1 MIGVLAEDARDRIH
15 ALRDAHVTPD
25 MQFVLRRVLFTDRDA
40 EVRATAARRLGEIAG
55 TEAWL
60 VDALADHSP
69 LVRDT
74 VLRALAVR
82 GGDASRPAL
91 RRIARTD
98 RIWWVR
104 RSAAYALAAISGDG
118 ELVVFEQL
126 LADPFWRVRH
136 AAVRVLAALGARDP
150 AIRDEIAVG
159 SPSSTLT
166 YLRASWGPVAI
177 EAPVRATSASA
188 LPAELLDP
196 DPAVVTA
203 RLAAGSFSP
212 VALVELLCDP
222 HVPLRLLAIERV
234 ARSRNR
240 EAYLASL
247 DWLEEPRIPHVV
259 DAVERM
265 LDGLGDPALAIA
277 TEALARDDRPGA
289 ARWAIAWVIAAKV
302 ESLYEQARRRACTSE
317 LRRVAVPIATIDELL
332 AWSADDALADAIAAE
347 LHERRAFDALIA
359 LDGAA
364 HPRVRALQTDALAR
378 SDAWDD
384 VELALGDPH
393 HGPRAVATRWLV
405 RTHRS
410 DGVAQLTDPDPSVRE
425 AALTPATAVTA
436 VRDPDPFVARAA
448 MEIVV
453 ATWQHRDGVP
463 AEVVAVATEA
473 IASRDPWMRVQAC
486 RLPVATQ
493 DVLACLGDRDAMVR
507 AAAMDAMDGRDV
519 HVALATRLPERA
531 RMMAYAWLVR
541 DLDDAA
547 GELARAALAGET
559 SERIRGLL
567 DGIATAVSGG
577 VAPIAIR
584 DESPFDDDDEQL
596 DRQIVARRPFGRA
609 GFDIAPLAISG
620 AFDLSVSSLHRA
632 ADAGIDGFFWE
643 PRYDSLTRFLRARR
657 RHDANVIA
665 GSYHGEPDAIEN
677 DVDLA
682 LRRLRRDTIDVF
694 LLFWTRSPHRV
705 DAAAYESLSRLKR
718 AGKIRAI
725 GFSTHHREL
734 ARDAITS
741 QPWDVVM
748 IRHSA
753 AHPGIETELL
763 PAAREHG
770 TAILTFSALCYGRM
784 LSGPNAPRAPD
795 CYRYSIAQPGV
806 TACISAPRRH
816 AELVDNL
823 GVLTA
828 PPLTA
833 AELAALREHGK
844 GVRAENQRFNTLLR
858 QPTRD
863 AAAAAREMLAAEM
876 PPADEI
882 VDRPMPRAGNT
893 RARTSLGTS
902 RSRRGRRP

>member
-1 MIGVLAEDARDRIH
+1 VIGVLAEDARDRVH
-15 ALRDAHVTPD
+15 ALRDVHVTAEHR
-25 MQFVLRRVLFTDRDA
+25 FVLRRVMFTDRDA
-40 EVRATAARRLGEIAG
+40 EVRATAARRLGEIDGVAS
-55 TEAWL
+55 WL
-60 VDALADHSP
+60 VDALADRSP
-69 LVRDT
+69 LVRDA
-74 VLRALAVR
+74 VLRALAHR
-82 GGDASRPAL
+82 GGGESRAAL
-91 RRIARTD
+91 RRIARGD

-104 RSAAYALAAISGDG
+104 RSAVYALAAVAGAA
-118 ELVVFEQL
+118 ELAVFEEL

-150 AIRDEIAVG
+150 AVRDEIAAA

-166 YLRASWGPVAI
+166 YLRGSWGPVAI
-177 EAPVRATSASA
+177 EAPARATAAST

-212 VALVELLCDP
+212 LALVELLCDP
-222 HVPLRLLAIERV
+222 HAPLRLLAVERV

-247 DWLEEPRIPHVV
+247 DWLEEPRIPHVA
-259 DAVERM
+259 DTVERM
-265 LDGLGDPALAIA
+265 LDGVGDPALAVA
-277 TEALARDDRPGA
+277 TEALARDDRPGG
-289 ARWAIAWVIAAKV
+289 ARWAIAWVVAAKV
-302 ESLYEQARRRACTSE
+302 ESLYEQARRRASTAE
-317 LRRVAVPIATIDELL
+317 LRGLAVPIATIDELL
-332 AWSADDALADAIAAE
+332 DWSADDAVIDAIAVE
-347 LHERRAFDALIA
+347 LHERRAFDALLA

-364 HPRVRALQTDALAR
+364 HPRVRALQTDALALT
-378 SDAWDD
+378 DAWAD

-410 DGVAQLTDPDPSVRE
+410 DGVAQLADPDPAVRE
-425 AALTPATAVTA
+425 AALSAPTAATAI
-436 VRDPDPFVARAA
+436 RDPDPFVARAA
-448 MEIVV
+448 MEIAV
-453 ATWQHRDGVP
+453 ATWHHRDDVP
-463 AEVVAVATEA
+463 ADVVAAASEA
-473 IASRDPWMRVQAC
+473 IASRDPWMRAQAC
-486 RLPVATQ
+486 RLPVDTR
-493 DVLACLGDRDAMVR
+493 DLLACLGDRDAMVR
-507 AAAMDAMDGRDV
+507 AAAIDAMDGRDV
-519 HVALATRLPERA
+519 RAALATRLPDRA
-531 RMMAYAWLVR
+531 RMMAYAWLMR

-559 SERIRGLL
+559 SARIRGLL
-567 DGIATAVSGG
+567 DAVAGAVSGD
-577 VAPIAIR
+577 VPVIVR
-584 DESPFDDDDEQL
+584 DDAAVVDEV
-596 DRQIVARRPFGRA
+596 DEVVRASVARRPFGRA
-609 GFDIAPLAISG
+609 GFAIAPLVISG
-620 AFDLSVSSLHRA
+620 ALDLSVSSLHHA
-632 ADAGIDGFFWE
+632 ADAGVDGFFWE
-643 PRYDSLTRFLRARR
+643 PRYDALTRFLRARR

-665 GSYHGEPDAIEN
+665 GSYHGEPDAIES

-705 DAAAYESLSRLKR
+705 DAAAYESLARLKR
-718 AGKIRAI
+718 AGKVRAI

-763 PAAREHG
+763 PAAREHD

-784 LSGPNAPRAPD
+784 LSGPNAPRAAD

-816 AELVDNL
+816 TELVDNL
-823 GVLTA
+823 AVLTA
-828 PPLTA
+828 PPLTD

-863 AAAAAREMLAAEM
+863 AAAAAREMLAAEL
-876 PPADEI
+876 PPADAVE
-882 VDRPMPRAGNT
+882 RPMPRAGTT
-893 RARTSLGTS
+893 RSRTSLGA
-902 RSRRGRRP
+902 SRRGRRS

>member
-1 MIGVLAEDARDRIH
+1 VIGVLAEDARDRVH
-15 ALRDAHVTPD
+15 ALRDLHVTAD
-25 MQFVLRRVLFTDRDA
+25 MRFVLRRVLYTDRDA

-55 TEAWL
+55 TESWL
-60 VDALADHSP
+60 VDALADRSP
-69 LVRDT
+69 LVRDA
-74 VLRALAVR
+74 VLRALAQR
-82 GGDASRPAL
+82 GGDEARPVL
-91 RRIARTD
+91 RRIARGD

-104 RSAAYALAAISGDG
+104 RSAIYALAAIGGAG
-118 ELVVFEQL
+118 ELAVFEEV

-150 AIRDEIAVG
+150 AVRDEIAVAP
-159 SPSSTLT
+159 PSSTLT
-166 YLRASWGPVAI
+166 YLRGSWGPVAI
-177 EAPVRATSASA
+177 EAPVRATSAST

-212 VALVELLCDP
+212 IALVELLCDP
-222 HVPLRLLAIERV
+222 HVPLRMLAVERV
-234 ARSRNR
+234 ARSHSR

-259 DAVERM
+259 DTVERM

-277 TEALARDDRPGA
+277 TEALARNDRPGA
-289 ARWAIAWVIAAKV
+289 VRWAIAWVVATKV
-302 ESLYEQARRRACTSE
+302 ESLYEQARRRAQASE

-332 AWSADDALADAIAAE
+332 DWSADDVLVDAIAAE

-359 LDGAA
+359 LDASS
-364 HPRVRALQTDALAR
+364 HPRARALQTDALAR
-378 SDAWDD
+378 TDAWDD
-384 VELALGDPH
+384 VELALDDPH

-410 DGVAQLTDPDPSVRE
+410 DGVARLADPDPAVRE
-425 AALTPATAVTA
+425 AALSAATAVTA
-436 VRDPDPFVARAA
+436 LRDPDPFVARAA

-453 ATWQHRDGVP
+453 ATWQYRDDVP
-463 AEVVAVATEA
+463 ADVVAAAGDA
-473 IASRDPWMRVQAC
+473 ITSRDPWMRAQAC
-486 RLPVATQ
+486 RLPVETH
-493 DVLACLGDRDAMVR
+493 DVLGCLGDRDAMVR
-507 AAAMDAMDGRDV
+507 AAAIDAMDGRDV
-519 HVALATRLPERA
+519 RAALATALPDRA
-531 RMMAYAWLVR
+531 RMMAYAWLLR

-547 GELARAALAGET
+547 GEVARAAIAGET
-559 SERIRGLL
+559 SERVRGLL
-567 DGIATAVSGG
+567 DGVATAISGG
-577 VAPIAIR
+577 DVPIAVR
-584 DESPFDDDDEQL
+584 AESPFDPDDAEL
-596 DRQIVARRPFGRA
+596 PRQIVAQRPFGRA
-609 GFDIAPLAISG
+609 GFEIAPLVISG
-620 AFDLSVSSLHRA
+620 AFDLAVSSLHRA
-632 ADAGIDGFFWE
+632 ADAGVDGFFWE

-682 LRRLRRDTIDVF
+682 LRRLRRDTLDVF

-705 DAAAYESLSRLKR
+705 DAAAYESLARLKR

-770 TAILTFSALCYGRM
+770 TAIITFSALCYGRM
-784 LSGPNAPRAPD
+784 VSGPDAPSAAD

-816 AELVDNL
+816 TELVENL

-828 PPLTA
+828 PALTD

-882 VDRPMPRAGNT
+882 VDRPMPRAGKT

-902 RSRRGRRP
+902 RLRRGRRS